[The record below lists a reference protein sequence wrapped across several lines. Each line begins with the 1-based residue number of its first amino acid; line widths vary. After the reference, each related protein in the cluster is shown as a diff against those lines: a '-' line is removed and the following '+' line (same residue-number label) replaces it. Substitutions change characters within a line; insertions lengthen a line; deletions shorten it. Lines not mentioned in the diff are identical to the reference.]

1 MRSSALVPRALLIA
15 LVTVVVLAAGW
26 VVDEIYLDLGDQFS
40 GSSVAAVH
48 GERLLVG
55 AIYDAGILD
64 CRMR

>member
-1 MRSSALVPRALLIA
+1 VLRISERAD
-15 LVTVVVLAAGW
+15 AGW

-55 AIYDAGILD
+55 AVYDAGILD